1 MWEKEM
7 ATHSGTLAWQI
18 PWIEKPGADYSP
30 WGHKELDMT
39 ERLHFHSMWVVH
51 WGLLLRL
58 PWRTWV
64 CPSEGQVQSGTAAWI
79 TRVLAAPGT
88 QESWQLG
95 QQEIQCSKRVWQPVL
110 TSILAWRVPPL

>member
-1 MWEKEM
+1 MWFYFHLCMWEKEM
-7 ATHSGTLAWQI
+7 ATHSGTLAWKI

-95 QQEIQCSKRVWQPVL
+95 QQEI
-110 TSILAWRVPPL
+110 